1 MSLSESGGGRGCDDW
16 WRLKSVQAFFQA
28 FYEFFCQLCCFC
40 LSESVHSAECL
51 VSSFPIL
58 PVTVD
63 GGPILSSHL
72 FSTKHPVNYN
82 NRKNDVPASN
92 WVAEASTIRL
102 SVHQMRHEKH
112 CISCQVF
119 LNLEVQFADITW
131 VFMNTLG
138 CHEYLSL
145 SWPKFQK
152 KTPEQIEVEGSRGLD
167 WSYQFFFLWSV
178 DHLLS
183 SHGSKQIQP
192 TSTSSISFGRG
203 VAQRIARTCQAM
215 RMGQWA
221 ETEVI
226 FTVYIYIYYMIYLE
240 HFEAPSCSLAGCMIY
255 LEHFE
260 APSCSLAGCMIY
272 LEHFEAPSC
281 SLAGCSGATTN
292 TPQRR
297 VENHSVKTP
306 ALVVKLTSP
315 RPHFWT
321 QVFGWAGVWHTTPMG
336 TVPRHVASAEFST
349 EVPPVDLR
357 FGMLI
362 VQAFRCFHS
371 GMEMRLSSPVYK
383 RFKTHCMFFQ
393 N

>member
-1 MSLSESGGGRGCDDW
+1 MECRSLAKFTW
-16 WRLKSVQAFFQA
+16 FQA
-28 FYEFFCQLCCFC
+28 DPANFNKQHIIWKGCCTKDC
-40 LSESVHSAECL
+40 ED
-51 VSSFPIL
+51 L
-58 PVTVD
+58 PSNENGTM
-63 GGPILSSHL
+63 GR
-72 FSTKHPVNYN
+72 
-82 NRKNDVPASN
+82 NRRY
-92 WVAEASTIRL
+92 IY
-102 SVHQMRHEKH
+102 
-112 CISCQVF
+112 CI
-119 LNLEVQFADITW
+119 
-131 VFMNTLG
+131 
-138 CHEYLSL
+138 
-145 SWPKFQK
+145 
-152 KTPEQIEVEGSRGLD
+152 
-167 WSYQFFFLWSV
+167 
-178 DHLLS
+178 
-183 SHGSKQIQP
+183 
-192 TSTSSISFGRG
+192 
-203 VAQRIARTCQAM
+203 
-215 RMGQWA
+215 
-221 ETEVI
+221 
-226 FTVYIYIYYMIYLE
+226 YIYIMIYLE

-357 FGMLI
+357 FGMLM
-362 VQAFRCFHS
+362 VQAFRCFHL

-383 RFKTHCMFFQ
+383 RFKTHCIFFKIRTHLRIYDMI
-393 N
+393 